1 MSSARATRPMLGGR
15 AAALV
20 VRLAVL
26 AVLWATLV
34 EGNPRGLAVGLLALP
49 LAAWAGLVLE
59 PPGRVRPRPLAL
71 LRFLLF
77 CAWRAL
83 RGGLDAARRSPRPR
97 PSPSPGW
104 LRARSRLPRGPA
116 RFFLTRVVRLVPGTF
131 AVEAEGDTLTLH
143 LLDASPPSRAATLA
157 QLRDLE
163 ARVAH
168 VFGLP
173 PPPRG
178 LPVLASHGAVR
189 NEPRR

>member
-15 AAALV
+15 AAALA

-26 AVLWATLV
+26 FVLWATLV
-34 EGNPRGLAVGLLALP
+34 EGNPKGLAVGLLALP
-49 LAAWAGLVLE
+49 LVAWAGLLLE
-59 PPGRVRPRPLAL
+59 PTGRVRPRPLAL
-71 LRFLLF
+71 LCFLLF
-77 CAWRAL
+77 CGWRAL
-83 RGGLDAARRSPRPR
+83 RSGLDAARRSPR

-143 LLDASPPSRAATLA
+143 LVDASPPSRAAALA
-157 QLRDLE
+157 RLRELE

-178 LPVLASHGAVR
+178 LPVLAAHGAVR